1 MPGDSPMTLPQLSRA
16 PLIGLAYATG
26 PPQRHLS
33 SGRPA
38 ALHSELKGRFA
49 ASQAV
54 WWPSGGG
61 PMWRFSALFDGMPRL
76 QARLRRYSQTL
87 EMLWGGC
94 GVAQGSLR
102 VAYGRPQ
109 GGPGVPTGWL
119 PESLRVASVGFR
131 VAVNLLPEADTT
143 RKTARYKRAGS

>member
-26 PPQRHLS
+26 HPQRHLS

-54 WWPSGGG
+54 WWQSGSGLVLVWGRSHVEVLRSFRWNAKAPSAPAPLLSDFGD
-61 PMWRFSALFDGMPRL
+61 ALGR
-76 QARLRRYSQTL
+76 
-87 EMLWGGC
+87 LWGS
-94 GVAQGSLR
+94 V
-102 VAYGRPQ
+102 
-109 GGPGVPTGWL
+109 
-119 PESLRVASVGFR
+119 RVASG
-131 VAVNLLPEADTT
+131 
-143 RKTARYKRAGS
+143 